1 MKSNGWLSFDEKI
14 LTKDT
19 SISTRDDLNDLVEP
33 TLLQQ
38 INMRERK
45 ILIIGTH
52 PIIRSILPQY
62 EEEGCRVDV
71 VDAYT
76 DEIVLSAYDELLLL
90 PEALGNDVATDHAT
104 LALLERLS
112 SAYEHEEA
120 SAGRPLCHVLLYSHV
135 MLWLLQTLDIYKE
148 VNRKFEVYLFTI
160 EDQWAKDV
168 ICGVGKQA
176 AYPPL
181 DRRPMAYSSNDR
193 VHLVV
198 FGCSGMSEALVMHA
212 ALTAHYP
219 NYVRDHTLRTR
230 ITVVD
235 NNASELMNVL
245 TQRYQSLF
253 DHSYYRLID
262 AVNQRQALFH
272 RPLYSATREDF
283 VDVEWEFIV
292 GDIHTPAVREKLT
305 LWAGHPHELLTI
317 ALCHA
322 SHDRNFNEAFAMPEA
337 VADSHS
343 TLLVY
348 VDHADVMSRVQ
359 QSGHT
364 HIHPFG
370 MTGSGYDVRLP
381 LLQMAKRLHYFYECS
396 FGQKG
401 TPTDLPADEVEK
413 SWQTV
418 SSFNMRYANL
428 YNVMTIPTKMRSL
441 GHDEREWDTF
451 YALNKEEIDILSAVE
466 HNRWSVERMILGY
479 RPPTDSERLE
489 IKNNI
494 QQLIADKAA
503 GCPPSVEDMKA
514 AYKRRKVHYDLCAY
528 QELTEDKTGQNVR
541 VYDYDLTACIPLI
554 ANSFNEQQ
562 Q

>member
-1 MKSNGWLSFDEKI
+1 
-14 LTKDT
+14 
-19 SISTRDDLNDLVEP
+19 
-33 TLLQQ
+33 
-38 INMRERK
+38 MRERK
-45 ILIIGTH
+45 ILIIGKH
-52 PIIRSILPQY
+52 PIYHSILPQY

-71 VDAYT
+71 VDTYNDDT
-76 DEIVLSAYDELLLL
+76 TLSGYDELLLL
-90 PEALGNDVATDHAT
+90 PLSNGNDVDTDHDT

-112 SAYEHEEA
+112 AAYV
-120 SAGRPLCHVLLYSHV
+120 SDGSSDGRPLCHVLLYSHV
-135 MLWLLQTLDIYKE
+135 MLWLLQNLDIFKE
-148 VNRKFEVYLFTI
+148 VNSKFEVYLFTI
-160 EDQWAKDV
+160 EDQWAKNV
-168 ICGVGKQA
+168 ICGVGKLA

-181 DRRPMAYSSNDR
+181 DRRPITLSSSDR

-198 FGCSGMSEALVMHA
+198 MGWSSMSEALMMHT

-235 NNASELMNVL
+235 NDAHDLMNVL

-253 DHSYYRLID
+253 DHSYYRLVD
-262 AVNQRQALFH
+262 AVNHRQMLFH
-272 RPLYSATREDF
+272 RPLYSGTREDF
-283 VDVEWEFIV
+283 VDVEWEFIA
-292 GDIHTPAVREKLT
+292 GDIHTPSVRDKLT

-322 SHDRNFNEAFAMPEA
+322 SHDRNFNEAFAMPNA

-348 VDHADVMSRVQ
+348 LDHADVMTRVRR
-359 QSGHT
+359 SGYT

-370 MTGSGYDVRLP
+370 MNGSGYDVRLP

-396 FGQKG
+396 YGQKG
-401 TPTDLPADEVEK
+401 IPTDLPADEVEK
-413 SWQTV
+413 SWQTL

-441 GHDEREWDTF
+441 GHDERDWNTF

-466 HNRWSVERMILGY
+466 HNRWSVERLMLGY

-489 IKNNI
+489 IKENI
-494 QQLIADKAA
+494 RQLINDKAA
-503 GCPPSVEDMKA
+503 GIAPSVEDLKA
-514 AYKRRKVHYDLCAY
+514 DYKRRKVHYDLCAY
-528 QELTEDKTGQNVR
+528 KELAEDRTGQNVR

-554 ANSFNEQQ
+554 AHSFKERQR
-562 Q
+562 